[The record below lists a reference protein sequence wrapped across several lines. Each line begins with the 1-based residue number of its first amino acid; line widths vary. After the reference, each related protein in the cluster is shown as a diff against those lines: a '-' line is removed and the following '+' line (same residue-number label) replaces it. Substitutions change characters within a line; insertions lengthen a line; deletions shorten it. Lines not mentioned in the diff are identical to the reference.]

1 MPALEGLRV
10 IDMATVFAG
19 PGAARHLADFG
30 ADVIKVE
37 APAGDGVRRMGWFP
51 PEGGDSYTWK
61 LLGRNKR
68 AVVAD
73 LKTDAG
79 RDAAARARRRRR
91 RADRELPAGH
101 ARAARA
107 RARRAARRAIR
118 GWCVLRVTGFGQDG
132 PYASRPGFA
141 TMAEAMSG
149 FAAINGEPDGPPL
162 LPPIALTD
170 EVTAIAGAFAVMVA
184 LHDRERT
191 GLGQVIDVNLL
202 ESMLQ
207 MMSALP
213 SAAAH
218 LGYEQPRLGSG
229 IPYSVPRGTYRCAD
243 DRWVAIST
251 SAESVAH
258 RVLTL
263 LGIGDDPR
271 FATFESRA
279 GHREELDAAVA
290 RGSARA
296 RRRRCWPRS
305 RRPRPRSRPCTRCS
319 RCWPIRTCGRGTCSS
334 RSTASCMQ
342 GPVARLSRTPAEM
355 RWAGRAL
362 GADTDAV
369 SRPSAV
375 RPANT
380 TRSPRPRHDLIA
392 RAPRD
397 RPPFTGNPF
406 ALGLRGIPWPS
417 RRILER
423 IAATG
428 RGWRRRGVS
437 VRAPSR
443 SSRTVV
449 GTPAAARDALPPTGL
464 VDRECSH
471 VRSSL
476 SHPLPALCRT
486 AAPEFAAFHAECAA
500 LLARATELDAAQQ
513 RACAIELAEVRTKL
527 AELRVVMWPRVD
539 PKDIVHGF
547 RRTHRGGPPPIPP
560 VAPNARPLRGKQ
572 LPLHRARRPGP
583 QRETHDARRDP
594 PRAAS
599 QRLRDR
605 FAPPGQAARQ
615 LPRLRDVKGRARR
628 VDRGVYALGRLNPGD
643 AVGSSTSAGSSAD
656 AGSVRRF
663 GCELD
668 AVAPAGAGLRRAR
681 GSPGARARPHP
692 ARASGSTRRRPRA

>member
-30 ADVIKVE
+30 ADVIKIE

-79 RDAAARARRRRR
+79 RDALLALADAADVLIENFRPGTLERLGLGPDVLCARNPR
-91 RADRELPAGH
+91 LV
-101 ARAARA
+101 
-107 RARRAARRAIR
+107 
-118 GWCVLRVTGFGQDG
+118 VLRVTGFGQDG

-170 EVTAIAGAFAVMVA
+170 EVAAIAGAFAVMVA

-243 DRWVAIST
+243 GRWVAIST

-263 LGIGDDPR
+263 LGLGDDAR

-279 GHREELDAAVA
+279 DHREKLDAAVSAWVGA
-290 RGSARA
+290 RPSVEVLAAFEAAEAAIAPVYTMREVLADPHVRA
-296 RRRRCWPRS
+296 RNVFVEVD
-305 RRPRPRSRPCTRCS
+305 
-319 RCWPIRTCGRGTCSS
+319 GVV
-334 RSTASCMQ
+334 MQ

-355 RWAGRAL
+355 RWAGRPL
-362 GADTDAV
+362 GADTEEVLSALDDA
-369 SRPSAV
+369 
-375 RPANT
+375 
-380 TRSPRPRHDLIA
+380 
-392 RAPRD
+392 
-397 RPPFTGNPF
+397 
-406 ALGLRGIPWPS
+406 
-417 RRILER
+417 
-423 IAATG
+423 
-428 RGWRRRGVS
+428 
-437 VRAPSR
+437 
-443 SSRTVV
+443 
-449 GTPAAARDALPPTGL
+449 
-464 VDRECSH
+464 
-471 VRSSL
+471 
-476 SHPLPALCRT
+476 
-486 AAPEFAAFHAECAA
+486 
-500 LLARATELDAAQQ
+500 
-513 RACAIELAEVRTKL
+513 
-527 AELRVVMWPRVD
+527 
-539 PKDIVHGF
+539 
-547 RRTHRGGPPPIPP
+547 
-560 VAPNARPLRGKQ
+560 
-572 LPLHRARRPGP
+572 
-583 QRETHDARRDP
+583 
-594 PRAAS
+594 
-599 QRLRDR
+599 
-605 FAPPGQAARQ
+605 
-615 LPRLRDVKGRARR
+615 
-628 VDRGVYALGRLNPGD
+628 
-643 AVGSSTSAGSSAD
+643 
-656 AGSVRRF
+656 
-663 GCELD
+663 
-668 AVAPAGAGLRRAR
+668 
-681 GSPGARARPHP
+681 
-692 ARASGSTRRRPRA
+692 